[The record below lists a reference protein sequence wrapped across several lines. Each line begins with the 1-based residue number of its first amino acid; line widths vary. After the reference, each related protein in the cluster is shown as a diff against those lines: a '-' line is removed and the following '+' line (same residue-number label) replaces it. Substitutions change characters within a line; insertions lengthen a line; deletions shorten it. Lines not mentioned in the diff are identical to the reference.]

1 MTLAKNTSRA
11 KKIKD
16 TDDRDNCF
24 GSRKMPSILEPPF
37 VQVEGISN
45 FRSIGGYPIISSSST
60 SGKRSTRHN
69 FIYRSAA
76 PSSITSAGRSK
87 ILSLGITTVYD
98 FRSKPEVD
106 RQLAKEPASATPL
119 AEGVVYRF
127 VPVFAD
133 QDWSPEAIAERH
145 CAYADSTSAADFARA
160 YAPILEHGGGAFR
173 EILLHVRDRP
183 ADALLCHCSAGKD
196 RTGVL
201 VAILLKIAGCADEIV
216 AREYELSELGLTA
229 VKELI
234 VEYLMKSE
242 GLRGREKAER
252 VAGAK

>member
-1 MTLAKNTSRA
+1 M
-11 KKIKD
+11 
-16 TDDRDNCF
+16 DDNHDRLV
-24 GSRKMPSILEPPF
+24 SRKMASILDSPF

-45 FRSIGGYPIISSSST
+45 FRSIGGYPIIPSSST

-69 FIYRSAA
+69 FIYRSAD
-76 PSSITSAGRSK
+76 PCSITPAGRSK

-98 FRSKPEVD
+98 FRSKPEVN
-106 RQLAKEPASATPL
+106 RQLAREPSSAAPI
-119 AEGVVYRF
+119 AEGVVRRF

-133 QDWSPEAIAERH
+133 QDWSPKAIAERH
-145 CAYADSTSAADFARA
+145 SAYADSTSAANFAQA

-173 EILLHVRDRP
+173 EVLLHVRDRP

-201 VAILLKIAGCADEIV
+201 VAILLKIAGCADEVV
-216 AREYELSELGLTA
+216 AREYELSELGLAA

-234 VEYLMKSE
+234 VQYLRESE
-242 GLRGREKAER
+242 GLQGREKAER